1 MYSQRSK
8 GSKGSKNKHNFGFGQ
23 RTDGKVRPAGFN
35 AFSSNKKAMIF
46 SNPSEYFDN
55 RLGEMCKEN
64 DMYQMDLNNEEY
76 PETPLCGT
84 DYAKRLKF
92 EELKRTRLEAMCHW
106 KQKDVKGIKKNH
118 YIKEI

>member
-1 MYSQRSK
+1 
-8 GSKGSKNKHNFGFGQ
+8 
-23 RTDGKVRPAGFN
+23 
-35 AFSSNKKAMIF
+35 
-46 SNPSEYFDN
+46 
-55 RLGEMCKEN
+55 
-64 DMYQMDLNNEEY
+64 MDLINDEL

-118 YIKEI
+118 YIKEIQKKNDKILTVVDKNDLEKREVYTQQHSRITI

>member
-1 MYSQRSK
+1 
-8 GSKGSKNKHNFGFGQ
+8 
-23 RTDGKVRPAGFN
+23 
-35 AFSSNKKAMIF
+35 
-46 SNPSEYFDN
+46 
-55 RLGEMCKEN
+55 
-64 DMYQMDLNNEEY
+64 MDLLNDEL